1 MFSFLM
7 WSYLFA
13 GANAAQIGEY
23 ARVFSLPAVND
34 SVAMDTLGTV
44 QVGSSLFVGLNPSQ
58 KTNAL
63 VVYFFDL
70 SKGADLTD
78 ELEAIGKAYSDKN
91 VHLVLICT
99 ESGPLGPISS
109 WVSSNVESLTVLR
122 DKYQIVKSSY
132 SVSNDAE
139 AFVIDP
145 LGRIFSQK
153 VMRSNSDIKDLKQD
167 IDELVHQSEMGEITP
182 KQR

>member
-1 MFSFLM
+1 MLSFLL

-34 SVAMDTLGTV
+34 AVTMNSLGTV
-44 QVGSSLFVGLNPSQ
+44 QVGSSLFVGLNPAQ

-70 SKGADLTD
+70 SKGAQLAD
-78 ELEAIGKAYSDKN
+78 EVEALGRAYMDKD
-91 VHLVLICT
+91 VHLLLICT
-99 ESGPLGPISS
+99 EAGPVGPISS
-109 WVSSNVESLTVLR
+109 WVSSNIESVPVLR
-122 DKYQIVKSSY
+122 DKYQIVKSNY
-132 SVSNDAE
+132 RVSSDAE

-145 LGRIFSQK
+145 LGRIFAQK
-153 VMRSNSDIKDLKQD
+153 VMGSSSDVRALKQE
-167 IDELVHQSEMGEITP
+167 IDALVHQSEMGEIAP
-182 KQR
+182 K